1 MILLTPGQVA
11 NHKNEVLM
19 KKQMRFDHPS
29 NFFSRI
35 FFIMFSQP
43 EVERKFQQK
52 KFSKKTRQTAASIP
66 GWIDAASTMG

>member
-1 MILLTPGQVA
+1 
-11 NHKNEVLM
+11 M

-29 NFFSRI
+29 NFL
-35 FFIMFSQP
+35 

-66 GWIDAASTMG
+66 GWIDAASTMGCWEVAFLKY